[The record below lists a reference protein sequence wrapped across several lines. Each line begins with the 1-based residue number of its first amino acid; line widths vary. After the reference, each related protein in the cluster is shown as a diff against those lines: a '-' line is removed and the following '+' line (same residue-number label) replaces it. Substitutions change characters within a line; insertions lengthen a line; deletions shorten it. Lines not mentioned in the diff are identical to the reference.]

1 MANGNCP
8 IRSEHL
14 FDYIAR
20 FGLCK
25 KGMLTAYDDA
35 QNIAPRAA
43 DINDS
48 DMIQNDAT
56 VDRLHSSLRLP
67 VQDSEHDV
75 IAYTTDYLPYQ
86 NSHYVAGETAAG
98 PVFVTVRNCGNVVI
112 AMVRTALGTTHLL
125 APLEKLKRPAWYD
138 KILMRK
144 WPTAMDLLQAVGHP
158 LASAPFQRIRDSDM
172 SRALLRF
179 DERLVILQHKVGVVF
194 AGPGQDSF
202 DEMLANGAPNVPPQ
216 FWRFMN
222 FLGEQVDLRA
232 WQGYSGGLDTSR
244 NGYTGETTF
253 YTRWQQLE
261 IVFHAAPLIPSPP
274 RSSSVVDRKR
284 HIGNDIVVIV
294 FRDKNAKPVKLETL
308 KSKAVQVVVVVT
320 PMSAKREF
328 EFSIELY
335 RRRGVPDI
343 PILSGPILSVRNTR
357 EHRDLLL
364 TQLLLAERASYK
376 APPLANLIGKTRS
389 SMLRELVYEFM

>member
-1 MANGNCP
+1 
-8 IRSEHL
+8 
-14 FDYIAR
+14 
-20 FGLCK
+20 
-25 KGMLTAYDDA
+25 MLTAYDDA

-43 DINDS
+43 DTNGS
-48 DMIQNDAT
+48 DIIQNDAT
-56 VDRLHSSLRLP
+56 ADILRSSFRLP
-67 VQDSEHDV
+67 IQDAEHDV
-75 IAYTTDYLPYQ
+75 IAYTTDYLPYR
-86 NSHYVAGETAAG
+86 NSHYMASETAVG

-125 APLEKLKRPAWYD
+125 APLEELKRPAWYD

-158 LASAPFQRIRDSDM
+158 LASASFQRIRGSEM

-179 DERLVILQHKVGVVF
+179 DERLVILQHKIGVVF

-202 DEMLANGAPNVPPQ
+202 DEMLANEVPDVTPQ

-222 FLGEQVDLRA
+222 FLGEQIDLCA
-232 WQGYSGGLDTSR
+232 WRGYSGGLDTSR
-244 NGYTGETTF
+244 SGHTGETTF

-261 IVFHAAPLIPSPP
+261 IIFHAAPLIPSPP
-274 RSSSVVDRKR
+274 RISSVVDRKR

-294 FRDKNAKPVKLETL
+294 FRDEGAKPVKLGTL
-308 KSKAVQVVVVVT
+308 RSKVVQVVIVITPVT
-320 PMSAKREF
+320 SKRDF
-328 EFSIELY
+328 EFNIEVY

-343 PILSGPILSVRNTR
+343 PIISGSILSVKNTC

-364 TQLLLAERASYK
+364 TLLLLAERASYK
-376 APPLANLIGKTRS
+376 APPLANLLGKTRS
-389 SMLRELVYEFM
+389 SMLRELVYEFV